1 MSTDIHPVHEASKLW
16 ERVTSLLLSCVSALS
31 LLLVKLDYDFTKV
44 CLLKF
49 LSFLCS
55 HKNSQKSNNFGKR
68 QKWNESIFQIEA
80 RFWDQIYLHLFSVKK
95 YFSWCILFWIEQILN
110 YKNVMDE
117 NWSHQENCKS
127 FISGWH
133 TLCFFLPFFGSN
145 VIVHTAIWQMASTFQ
160 GERGAV
166 VYQKQLWK
174 QAILLGQTQKLTIR

>member
-1 MSTDIHPVHEASKLW
+1 MVSAGLPVKKLLLNMSTDIHPVHKASKLW

-80 RFWDQIYLHLFSVKK
+80 RFWDQIYLHSFSVKK

-117 NWSHQENCKS
+117 NWSHHQTVSLS
-127 FISGWH
+127 FQVDIHDVFSFH
-133 TLCFFLPFFGSN
+133 FL
-145 VIVHTAIWQMASTFQ
+145 VQM
-160 GERGAV
+160 
-166 VYQKQLWK
+166 
-174 QAILLGQTQKLTIR
+174 